1 MRICLFNIFFFIYL
15 TVNAQVTDVFPENY
29 TTYFNNTAIV
39 NPGFVQEDSKAE
51 FFSMYRQRTG
61 AFQKIASYSVTCSK
75 VFRKEN
81 NAAHL
86 ARVFF
91 SNDKEGPYINKP
103 RVYFN
108 YAYAIPLAE
117 ETSLSAGLAAGFTQV
132 YFSAPSATASGNS
145 TMPDGAIGI
154 TFRRKK
160 FFSGISSQQAFN
172 AESNPLKANVKLR
185 RYYNFLLSQEKDL
198 SPSLK
203 LRGNFMYQLF
213 PSNSDLLNIVLEGSY
228 NDILRLGGAYKSRE
242 GLALIGSVEAN
253 LGDDKIFIC
262 FAYNTGVLSKL
273 KYGFNSI
280 EINFGYKI
288 N

>member
-1 MRICLFNIFFFIYL
+1 MRFCLFNIFFFLYL
-15 TVNAQVTDVFPENY
+15 TVSAQVTYVFPENY

-61 AFQKIASYSVTCSK
+61 AFQKIASYSLTCSR

-86 ARVFF
+86 ARVVF

-103 RVYFN
+103 RAYFN

-154 TFRRKK
+154 TFRRKN
-160 FFSGISSQQAFN
+160 FFSGLSSQQAFN

-203 LRGNFMYQLF
+203 LRGNFMYQLV
-213 PSNSDLLNIVLEGSY
+213 PSNSDLLNFVLEGSY

>member
-1 MRICLFNIFFFIYL
+1 MRFCLLIIFLFWYL
-15 TVNAQVTDVFPENY
+15 AVSAQVTDLFPENY

-61 AFQKIASYSVTCSK
+61 AFQKIASYSLTCSR

-86 ARVFF
+86 ARIFF
-91 SNDKEGPYINKP
+91 SNDKEGPYIDKP
-103 RVYFN
+103 RAYFN
-108 YAYAIPLAE
+108 YAYVIPFAE

-145 TMPDGAIGI
+145 TMPDGSVGI

-160 FFSGISSQQAFN
+160 FFSGISSQQVFN

-198 SPSLK
+198 SPLLK
-203 LRGNFMYQLF
+203 LRGNLIYQLL
-213 PSNSDLLNIVLEGSY
+213 PLNSDLLNIAMEGSY
-228 NDILRLGGAYKSRE
+228 NDIISLGGAYKSRE
-242 GLALIGSVEAN
+242 GLALIGSVQAN

-273 KYGFNSI
+273 KYGFNSV
-280 EINFGYKI
+280 EINFGYRI

>member
-1 MRICLFNIFFFIYL
+1 MRICLFTIFFFLYL
-15 TVNAQVTDVFPENY
+15 TVKAQVTDVFPESY

-91 SNDKEGPYINKP
+91 SNDKEGPYIDKP
-103 RVYFN
+103 RAYFN
-108 YAYAIPLAE
+108 YAYVIPLAE

-154 TFRRKK
+154 TFRRKS
-160 FFSGISSQQAFN
+160 FFSGISSQQVFN

-185 RYYNFLLSQEKDL
+185 RFYNFLLSQEKDL

-203 LRGNFMYQLF
+203 LRGNFMYQLL
-213 PSNSDLLNIVLEGSY
+213 PSNADLFNLVLEGSY
-228 NDILRLGGAYKSRE
+228 NDIFRLGGAYKSRE

>member
-1 MRICLFNIFFFIYL
+1 MRIYLLNIFFFLYL
-15 TVNAQVTDVFPENY
+15 TVSAQVTDIFPENY

-39 NPGFVQEDSKAE
+39 NPGFVPEDSKAE

-81 NAAHL
+81 KAAHL

-91 SNDKEGPYINKP
+91 FNEKEGPYIDKP
-103 RVYFN
+103 RAYFN
-108 YAYAIPLAE
+108 YAYAIPISE
-117 ETSLSAGLAAGFTQV
+117 ETSLSAGLSAGFTQV

-145 TMPDGAIGI
+145 TMPDGAFGI
-154 TFRRKK
+154 TFSRKK
-160 FFSGISSQQAFN
+160 FFTGISSQQVFN
-172 AESNPLKANVKLR
+172 AESNPIKANVKLR
-185 RYYNFLLSQEKDL
+185 RYYNFLLRQEKDL

-203 LRGNFMYQLF
+203 IRGNFMYQLL
-213 PSNSDLLNIVLEGSY
+213 PSNSDLLNFALEGNY
-228 NDILRLGGAYKSRE
+228 NDILGIGGAYKSRE
-242 GLALIGSVEAN
+242 GLSLLGTVETN

-280 EINFGYKI
+280 EINFAYKF

>member
-1 MRICLFNIFFFIYL
+1 MRFCLFNIFFFLYL
-15 TVNAQVTDVFPENY
+15 TVSAQVTYVFPENY

-61 AFQKIASYSVTCSK
+61 AFQKIASYSLTCSR

-86 ARVFF
+86 ARVVF

-103 RVYFN
+103 RAYFN

-154 TFRRKK
+154 TFRRKS
-160 FFSGISSQQAFN
+160 FFSGLSSQQAFN

-203 LRGNFMYQLF
+203 LRGNFMYQLV
-213 PSNSDLLNIVLEGSY
+213 PSNSDLLNFVLEGSY

>member
-1 MRICLFNIFFFIYL
+1 MRIYLLNIFFFLYL
-15 TVNAQVTDVFPENY
+15 TVSAQVTDIFPENY

-39 NPGFVQEDSKAE
+39 NPGFVPEDSKAE

-61 AFQKIASYSVTCSK
+61 AFQKIASYSLTCSK

-81 NAAHL
+81 NTAHL

-91 SNDKEGPYINKP
+91 SNEKEGPYINKP
-103 RVYFN
+103 RAYFN
-108 YAYAIPLAE
+108 YAYVIPLAE
-117 ETSLSAGLAAGFTQV
+117 ETSLSAGLSAGFTQV

-145 TMPDGAIGI
+145 TMPDGAFGI

-160 FFSGISSQQAFN
+160 FFTGISSQQVFN
-172 AESNPLKANVKLR
+172 AESNPIKSNVKLR
-185 RYYNFLLSQEKDL
+185 RYYNLILRQEKDL

-203 LRGNFMYQLF
+203 LRGNFMYQLL
-213 PSNSDLLNIVLEGSY
+213 PSNSNLLNLVLEGSY
-228 NDILRLGGAYKSRE
+228 NDILSLGGAYRSRE

-280 EINFGYKI
+280 EINFAYKF